1 MANTV
6 LKARGI
12 VQYGHGANSPEILHG
27 VNLDLAPGIT
37 ALIGPNGS
45 GKTTLMRTLA
55 GLLPPF
61 EGHVEVG
68 DVALQDDPQEIRRRV
83 GYLPQFPGVYRQ
95 LTVEEHF
102 VRQAIWLDY
111 DTDSARSEDAI
122 ARFGLESYR
131 TIPAGELDIPL
142 RRWLALALIW
152 ARKTRVAIL
161 DEPTAGLDYEG
172 RLNFWAHVLSLLRG
186 TGGPQALLVTTHL
199 LDEVADY
206 CTYAVMMVAGRI
218 VYQGLVQG
226 LQDRARGRAF
236 WVADRL
242 PPGALESGVDAISGK
257 RWGVLVTGTM
267 PPRTADRD
275 PELVDGYLVVEQ
287 QWAEDR
293 WVHGFQAN

>member
-1 MANTV
+1 MTNAV

-12 VQYGHGANSPEILHG
+12 VQFGHGANPPEILHG

-68 DVALQDDPQEIRRRV
+68 DVALQDDPKEIRRRV
-83 GYLPQFPGVYRQ
+83 GYLPQFPGVYRR

-102 VRQAIWLDY
+102 ARQAIWLEHDAE
-111 DTDSARSEDAI
+111 SARIEDTI
-122 ARFGLESYR
+122 VRFGLDEYR
-131 TIPAGELDIPL
+131 STPAGELDAPL

-161 DEPTAGLDYEG
+161 DEPTADLDYED
-172 RLNFWAHVLSLLRG
+172 RVHFWAHMLSSFRAAD
-186 TGGPQALLVTTHL
+186 GPQALLVTTHL

-206 CTYAVMMVAGRI
+206 CAYAVMMVAGR
-218 VYQGLVQG
+218 VAYQGPVQG
-226 LQDRARGRAF
+226 LQDQARGRAF
-236 WVADRL
+236 WVTAGL
-242 PPGALESGVDAISGK
+242 PPGALESGVDVISGK
-257 RWGVLVTGTM
+257 RLGVLVAGAM
-267 PPRTADRD
+267 PPRFLARD

-293 WVHGFQAN
+293 WVHGFQTT